1 MENTTNSPET
11 TGAEQTKSLDSLLD
25 QAVDG
30 ENVLGGISAKFNQGD
45 SDRSNT
51 GNGQQSAQYCQRKV
65 GTGTLQSH
73 FDKLSAT
80 VTPS

>member
-30 ENVLGGISAKFNQGD
+30 ETIKGGLSVSFTPNQNYGN
-45 SDRSNT
+45 SGG
-51 GNGQQSAQYCQRKV
+51 GNGAP
-65 GTGTLQSH
+65 GGG
-73 FDKLSAT
+73 
-80 VTPS
+80 P

>member
-30 ENVLGGISAKFNQGD
+30 ETIQGGLRVSFEHN
-45 SDRSNT
+45 
-51 GNGQQSAQYCQRKV
+51 
-65 GTGTLQSH
+65 GTGGNNGGNNGG
-73 FDKLSAT
+73 
-80 VTPS
+80 V